1 MRYTLFAVFVLAPMT
16 IAFAKDEQREALWA
30 AVRNGD
36 LKAIEAALDKGAD
49 VNAKSEI
56 GITALWI
63 AASKGKLEVIELLVR
78 RGADVNARDGIW
90 YQTPLSQSLTNLEA
104 VKLLVKA
111 GAKDIDTAF
120 MSAASAGR
128 LPIVQALLDSGKVGK
143 EALAGA
149 ISGIPA

>member
-1 MRYTLFAVFVLAPMT
+1 MLPSRWIVVLATGAAVLCSSP
-16 IAFAKDEQREALWA
+16 AFAKDDARDALWA

-63 AASKGKLEVIELLVR
+63 ATSKGKLDVIELLVR

-90 YQTPLSQSLTNLEA
+90 YMTPLSQSVANL
-104 VKLLVKA
+104 
-111 GAKDIDTAF
+111 
-120 MSAASAGR
+120 
-128 LPIVQALLDSGKVGK
+128 
-143 EALAGA
+143 
-149 ISGIPA
+149 

>member
-1 MRYTLFAVFVLAPMT
+1 MLRQIVLLAAVVAVFCSAP
-16 IAFAKDEQREALWA
+16 AFAKDEHRDALWA

-49 VNAKSEI
+49 INAKNEI

-63 AASKGKLEVIELLVR
+63 ATSKGKLEVIELLVR

-90 YQTPLSQSLTNLEA
+90 YMSPLSQSLSKIET

-111 GAKDIDTAF
+111 GAKDI
-120 MSAASAGR
+120 
-128 LPIVQALLDSGKVGK
+128 
-143 EALAGA
+143 
-149 ISGIPA
+149 